1 MCIETIGKGI
11 VPLEAVHK
19 LLIFASQ
26 QYQHC
31 GRTRITIVVLQ
42 CVCQRLL
49 HNCSEENAVKKLLL
63 TAFVSLFFVMASSAG
78 AADKVR
84 IGYWTSGVSLGFG
97 AVLEAERFLEKQ
109 GLEVEFTHF
118 PDVNAQVLALTSDSI
133 DLSFGTPLAG
143 VFSAAAQGIPIK
155 LFAVTQ
161 PADAKFVVPAESPIQ
176 SLADFKGKKIGSS
189 PAGSSIAVIASTI
202 LARNYG
208 ITPADFTLVGGNE
221 SRLAQFLAQKQ
232 VDGSALRS
240 VTVLQVQDELKLRVL
255 GDFADEWK
263 KFAGSDAVPYVGSGA
278 VTEKFISAHPETV
291 GKVISA
297 LLSAER
303 WGAEHPIE
311 VSDILKKA
319 GLPEKDARAFVKQW
333 SKMYKLD
340 FSPAVVDSLKLQHAE
355 FVKAGALK
363 GELSADLFVTGPFT
377 EAVRLQGT
385 R

>member
-1 MCIETIGKGI
+1 M
-11 VPLEAVHK
+11 
-19 LLIFASQ
+19 
-26 QYQHC
+26 
-31 GRTRITIVVLQ
+31 
-42 CVCQRLL
+42 
-49 HNCSEENAVKKLLL
+49 KKLLVVVL
-63 TAFVSLFFVMASSAG
+63 VPLFIAMTSTAG
-78 AADKVR
+78 AADKARV
-84 IGYWTSGVSLGFG
+84 GYWTSGVSLGYG

-118 PDVNAQVLALTSDSI
+118 PDVNAQILALTSDSI

-161 PADAKFVVPAESPIQ
+161 PADAKFVVPADSPIQ
-176 SLADFKGKKIGSS
+176 SLADFKAKKIGSS
-189 PAGSSIAVIASTI
+189 PAGSSVAVIASTI

-221 SRLAQFLAQKQ
+221 SRLVQFLAQNQ

-255 GDFADEWK
+255 GDFAEEWK
-263 KFAGSDAVPYVGSGA
+263 KFAGTDAVPYVGSA
-278 VTEKFISAHPETV
+278 AITAKFISARPEAVTKIIL
-291 GKVISA
+291 G
-297 LLSAER
+297 LLAAER
-303 WGAEHPIE
+303 WGAAHPNE
-311 VSDILKKA
+311 VTTILQKA
-319 GLPEKDARAFVKQW
+319 GLPEKDAGAFVTQW

-355 FVKAGALK
+355 FVKAGAVK
-363 GELSADLFVTGPFT
+363 GELNADLFVTGPFN
-377 EAVRLQGT
+377 EAVRLQEK

>member
-1 MCIETIGKGI
+1 
-11 VPLEAVHK
+11 
-19 LLIFASQ
+19 
-26 QYQHC
+26 
-31 GRTRITIVVLQ
+31 
-42 CVCQRLL
+42 
-49 HNCSEENAVKKLLL
+49 VKKFFFAALPVLLL
-63 TAFVSLFFVMASSAG
+63 VMTSTAG

-84 IGYWTSGVSLGFG
+84 VGYWTSGVSLGFG

-161 PADAKFVVPAESPIQ
+161 PADAKFVAPADSPIQ
-176 SLADFKGKKIGSS
+176 SPADFKGKKIGSS

-208 ITPADFTLVGGNE
+208 ITPDDFTLVGGNE
-221 SRLAQFLAQKQ
+221 ARLAQFLAQKQ

-263 KFAGSDAVPYVGSGA
+263 KFAGTDAVPYVGSGA
-278 VTEKFISAHPETV
+278 VTEKFVSAHPDTV
-291 GKVISA
+291 AKIISA

-303 WGAEHPIE
+303 WGAEHPNE
-311 VSDILKKA
+311 VTDILKKS
-319 GLPEKDARAFVKQW
+319 GLPEKDALAFVKQW

-363 GELSADLFVTGPFT
+363 GELNADLFVTGPFN
-377 EAVRLQGT
+377 EAVRPQGK

>member
-1 MCIETIGKGI
+1 
-11 VPLEAVHK
+11 
-19 LLIFASQ
+19 
-26 QYQHC
+26 
-31 GRTRITIVVLQ
+31 
-42 CVCQRLL
+42 
-49 HNCSEENAVKKLLL
+49 VKKLLFAAL
-63 TAFVSLFFVMASSAG
+63 VPLFLVTAGMAG

-84 IGYWTSGVSLGFG
+84 VGYWTSGVSLGFG
-97 AVLEAERFLEKQ
+97 AVLEEGQFLEKQ

-161 PADAKFVVPAESPIQ
+161 PADAKFVVPAGSPIQ
-176 SLADFKGKKIGSS
+176 SLAEFKGKKIGSS

-202 LARNYG
+202 LARNVG

-221 SRLAQFLAQKQ
+221 SRLVQFLAQNQ

-263 KFAGSDAVPYVGSGA
+263 KFAGTDAVPYVGSGA
-278 VTEKFISAHPETV
+278 VTEKFVSAHPDRV
-291 GKVISA
+291 CKIILA
-297 LLSAER
+297 LLAAER
-303 WGAEHPIE
+303 WGAEHPDE
-311 VSDILKKA
+311 VADILKKA
-319 GLPEKDARAFVKQW
+319 GLPEKDARAFVRQW
-333 SKMYKLD
+333 DKMYKLD

-363 GELSADLFVTGPFT
+363 GDLNADLFVTGPFT
-377 EAVRLQGT
+377 EAVRLSGK